1 MFLTVPFSGLWA
13 RPEEVLI
20 LPKQKSFS
28 HMLTR
33 GERSG
38 F

>member
-13 RPEEVLI
+13 GPEEVLS
-20 LPKQKSFS
+20 LPKPKSLS

>member
-20 LPKQKSFS
+20 LPKQKSLS